1 MAVVVLAL
9 VGAVALGLLVGGRFA
24 ALGALPLRQGWLV
37 VGAVAAQVVGALTPL
52 RAAYAGGLVLS
63 ALLVGAFLLRN
74 RRLPG
79 SGLIAIGLTANAV
92 AVLANHHVMP
102 VDLQAL
108 ARVGGDSGALLHDP
122 RHAPASAGTRL
133 RPLTGSGPSATRTSH
148 TSGRRSRS
156 DPAPRICPMS
166 KSRSD
171 APQAEPGPSEAS
183 TEPAEPAEPAD
194 RAARRRLAP
203 EVQWTPSAIR
213 ASDSS
218 QQPLG
223 RCWDSCWDAILNAYR
238 QRREITCTTIDLAV
252 RLEGFEPPTFLIIAW
267 RKRRD
272 LVRAGCR
279 C

>member
-1 MAVVVLAL
+1 VAVVVLAL

-92 AVLANHHVMP
+92 AVLANHQVMP

-122 RHAPASAGTRL
+122 RHAPASTGTRL
-133 RPLTGSGPSATRTSH
+133 RPLT
-148 TSGRRSRS
+148 
-156 DPAPRICPMS
+156 DVVPAP
-166 KSRSD
+166 
-171 APQAEPGPSEAS
+171 
-183 TEPAEPAEPAD
+183 
-194 RAARRRLAP
+194 L
-203 EVQWTPSAIR
+203 
-213 ASDSS
+213 
-218 QQPLG
+218 PLG
-223 RCWDSCWDAILNAYR
+223 LGQVLSPGD
-238 QRREITCTTIDLAV
+238 V
-252 RLEGFEPPTFLIIAW
+252 
-267 RKRRD
+267 
-272 LVRAGCR
+272 LVAAGCGLLVFSGVR
-279 C
+279 GSVGRPWETAGMAKKGRKKRARKNSKANHGKRPNS